1 MIRFVLDPVRAGYI
15 FAAAILFGYGLV
27 PLWFYA
33 VANIGAD
40 YFQLALIAAVAAASI
55 MLGFQGR
62 NTPLDPAG
70 KLPISLEA
78 FTALVW
84 IPFVLVAVLIII
96 TAPAIPLVT
105 ALQGGSPDLIALQR
119 EEFLKSREGIAAVFV
134 YLNAFF
140 TGALIPYSIALM
152 FIHKLR
158 WRWLLTAL
166 ALVYTISFVEKAFFL
181 KIALPLIY
189 LFGTGAVR
197 SRFGPKTT
205 LGFAA
210 VILLFVTTVSGSGVD
225 PGIGT
230 SADFFSSNYAPTGPI
245 DHIVWRS
252 LAVPVFTAADALRVF
267 ATYFNGELLWGATS
281 SFFTSLFGM
290 ERVPF
295 ERLVFEIQWGQN
307 ETGTGTANSV
317 YLTEAFVN
325 FGWAGVI
332 VFSLFI
338 GRSLKWFGRSTDEA
352 FRAIWP
358 LFAMQLYSAGLVGA
372 LLSNGFLIMLLIG
385 LFVHIRP
392 HAADGARRSQE
403 ELTWGT

>member
-1 MIRFVLDPVRAGYI
+1 MIRFILNPTRSGYI
-15 FAAAILFGYGLV
+15 FAAAILLGYGLV
-27 PLWFYA
+27 PLWFYLS
-33 VANIGAD
+33 ANIGED
-40 YFQLALIAAVAAASI
+40 YLQLAMIAILAAAAVA
-55 MLGFQGR
+55 LGFYGHR
-62 NTPLDPAG
+62 DPINEAG
-70 KLPISLEA
+70 KLPITVDA

-84 IPFVLVAVLIII
+84 IPFVLIALLILV

-152 FIHKLR
+152 FIHKYR
-158 WRWLLTAL
+158 WRWVLTGIALL
-166 ALVYTISFVEKAFFL
+166 YTISFVEKAFFL
-181 KIALPLIY
+181 KVALPLIY

-205 LGFAA
+205 VAIAA
-210 VILLFVTTVSGSGVD
+210 VILLFVTTVSGTGSE

-230 SADFFSSNYAPTGPI
+230 SADFFSSDYAPTGPI
-245 DHIVWRS
+245 DHIIWRS

-267 ATYFNGELLWGATS
+267 ANYFNGEWLWGATS
-281 SFFTSLFGM
+281 SFVTGLFGM
-290 ERVPF
+290 ERIPF
-295 ERLVFEIQWGQN
+295 ERLVFEAEWGQN
-307 ETGTGTANSV
+307 ETGTGSSNSV

-325 FGWAGVI
+325 FGWVGVI
-332 VFSLFI
+332 LFSLFI
-338 GRSLKWFGRSTDEA
+338 GRSFTLFARSRNEA

-358 LFAMQLYSAGLVGA
+358 LFAMGLYSAGLIGT
-372 LLSNGFLIMLLIG
+372 LLSNGFLAMLLIG
-385 LFVHIRP
+385 LFVHIKPRE
-392 HAADGARRSQE
+392 AKAEDNQG